1 MWATGPILCS
11 ASAPLQLLS
20 MSHKAVMD
28 ASYVDHAFLLIYLA
42 RHQRSKAER
51 RTRITITIK
60 YLGTKGVSSL
70 PLQLFILNA
79 DEKIC
84 LFLPLAM
91 WWVLIDDMLNGS
103 NGLSTNTGPSD
114 AHTNIQSSEANT
126 NTEPIG
132 GHAGLAQNYFDIFRG
147 ATPDSLRSSIQDC
160 TGGAKRGY

>member
-79 DEKIC
+79 DEK
-84 LFLPLAM
+84 
-91 WWVLIDDMLNGS
+91 N
-103 NGLSTNTGPSD
+103 LSVPPP
-114 AHTNIQSSEANT
+114 AVVHT
-126 NTEPIG
+126 NTEPIDE
-132 GHAGLAQNYFDIFRG
+132 HAGLAQNYLDIFRG
-147 ATPDSLRSSIQDC
+147 ATLGSLRGSIQDC
-160 TGGAKRGY
+160 KGGVKRHIVVQKAL